1 MAIAVAYRLLQEEY
15 GIERN
20 HNVGGNGRSFYN
32 GHPWSDRRFLIS
44 ISAQAVVPRSPPAPV
59 TVIDARDSDGISSL
73 ACSDV
78 RLVRRISQL
87 SQVLAQQVRDDHSEE
102 VSYKQT
108 VKALTLIFC
117 MQAIK

>member
-1 MAIAVAYRLLQEEY
+1 MAKIRKPPVSQILCLTIFLSRHEDTVTTPAP
-15 GIERN
+15 GI
-20 HNVGGNGRSFYN
+20 G
-32 GHPWSDRRFLIS
+32 
-44 ISAQAVVPRSPPAPV
+44 RSPPAPV

-102 VSYKQT
+102 VS
-108 VKALTLIFC
+108 F
-117 MQAIK
+117 